1 MTQDLPN
8 TVGDQSAFWQRQR
21 ELTQGRIEDP
31 AIPPKPASPYY
42 GYLIYTAL
50 IAGVVGCGVM
60 FLR

>member
-21 ELTQGRIEDP
+21 EITQGRIEDP
-31 AIPPKPASPYY
+31 AAKKRPYY

-50 IAGVVGCGVM
+50 AGVVGCGLM